1 MIIRFWRGWTTPDNA
16 EAYRQVVSTEVLP
29 SIADRGID
37 GYQGAFLVRRD
48 VEDEVEFATLMLFDS
63 LEQVRAF
70 GGADYEVAY
79 VPPATRAVLS
89 RFDERSA
96 HYEVLL
102 TPDDTR

>member
-1 MIIRFWRGWTTPDNA
+1 MIIRFWRGWTTPENA

-29 SIADRGID
+29 SIADRKID
-37 GYQGAFLVRRD
+37 GYQGAFLVRRNAG
-48 VEDEVEFATLMLFDS
+48 DEVEFATLMLFDS
-63 LEQVRAF
+63 LEHVRAF

-79 VPPATRAVLS
+79 VPAAARAVLS

-102 TPDDTR
+102 TPGDTR